1 MFKRIPTY
9 LLVAALAVAACA
21 IMFGPGAYMHAVTAS
36 ASPVDMAANA
46 MMASAALGVPM
57 RAKFVIASVDRAV
70 GHDGGVT
77 AERVRFNAV
86 CPPSFDKDGLSED
99 STFARFSPQASCE
112 IYINNPALHG
122 KYAPGQKFY
131 VDFTPAPAT

>member
-21 IMFGPGAYMHAVTAS
+21 IIFGPGAYMHAVTAS
-36 ASPVDMAANA
+36 ASPADMAAN
-46 MMASAALGVPM
+46 ALGVPM

-70 GHDGGVT
+70 GHDGSVT

-99 STFARFSPQASCE
+99 STFSKFSPQASCE

-122 KYAPGQKFY
+122 HYAPGQKFY